1 MTAPVTG
8 TGSSG
13 GAAATESSVL
23 ASKATLGKDDF
34 LRILV
39 TQLRN
44 QDPLNP
50 MEGTEFATQLAQ
62 FSSVE
67 QLIQMGEAMTAS
79 TAATT
84 ELKLTAQTTLGA
96 SMVGRDVI
104 LNGAKV
110 TVADGSPAR
119 VAFDLDAP
127 ADEVTVRILDAKG
140 KALVTEDLGAVGS
153 GRRIIT
159 LDVGDLAEG
168 TYTYEVVA
176 TNAAKQVVTVSP
188 YTLGRVD
195 GMSFSGGTIALRIN
209 GTLVPMLDV
218 VEVLAAADPAS
229 SVPTSPEQ
237 TTP

>member
-1 MTAPVTG
+1 MTTPVTSTG
-8 TGSSG
+8 T
-13 GAAATESSVL
+13 AAAPTDTSSL
-23 ASKATLGKDDF
+23 ASKAVLGKDDF

-96 SMVGRDVI
+96 SMVGRDV
-104 LNGAKV
+104 LLEGAKV
-110 TVADGSPAR
+110 TIAADSPSR
-119 VAFDLDAP
+119 VSFDLGA
-127 ADEVTVRILDAKG
+127 AAKTVTIRVLDAKG
-140 KALVTEDLGAVGS
+140 KTILTQDAGALGA
-153 GRRIIT
+153 GRRTVT
-159 LDVGDLAEG
+159 LDPGNLAEG
-168 TYTYEVVA
+168 TYTYDIVA
-176 TNAAKQVVTVSP
+176 KDAGGAAVTTTP
-188 YTLGRVD
+188 FTHGRVD
-195 GMSFSGGTIALRIN
+195 GMAFSGGTISLRVN

-218 VEVLAAADPAS
+218 VEVMAAPS
-229 SVPTSPEQ
+229 SNTSVSTTQEQ

>member
-1 MTAPVTG
+1 MTTPVTSTG
-8 TGSSG
+8 TTAAKSTDTSG
-13 GAAATESSVL
+13 L
-23 ASKATLGKDDF
+23 AGKTVLGKDDF

-67 QLIQMGEAMTAS
+67 QLIQMGEAMASS

-96 SMVGRDVI
+96 SMVGRDV
-104 LNGAKV
+104 LLGGSKV
-110 TVADGSPAR
+110 TVTDGEPSR
-119 VAFDLDAP
+119 ITFDLGAA
-127 ADEVTVRILDAKG
+127 ADSVTIRVLDEKG
-140 KALVTEDLGAVGS
+140 KAVVTQQAGALGAGRRTIDLAPGDLG
-153 GRRIIT
+153 
-159 LDVGDLAEG
+159 EG
-168 TYTYEVVA
+168 TYSYEIVA
-176 TNAAKQVVTVSP
+176 KDKAGKAVTATP
-188 YTLGRVD
+188 FTRGRVD
-195 GMSFSGGTIALRIN
+195 GMAFSGGTISLRVN

-218 VEVLAAADPAS
+218 IEVLAAPSTAA
-229 SVPTSPEQ
+229 SVPTTQET

>member
-1 MTAPVTG
+1 VTAPLTG
-8 TGSSG
+8 TSGLG
-13 GAAATESSVL
+13 GAAATESSLL

-67 QLIQMGEAMTAS
+67 QLIQMGEAMAAS

-110 TVADGSPAR
+110 SVADGTATR
-119 VAFDLDAP
+119 VAFDLTGA

-140 KALVTEDLGAVGS
+140 KALVTQELGAVGG
-153 GRRIIT
+153 GRRIVT
-159 LDVGDLAEG
+159 LDTGDLAEG
-168 TYTYEVVA
+168 TYSYEVVA
-176 TNAAKQVVTVSP
+176 TNAAKQVVTASP

-195 GMSFSGGTIALRIN
+195 GMAFNGGTIALRIN

-218 VEVLAAADPAS
+218 VEVLAIAGPAAN
-229 SVPTSPEQ
+229 VPTSQEQ
-237 TTP
+237 PTP

>member
-13 GAAATESSVL
+13 GAAATETSVL

-67 QLIQMGEAMTAS
+67 QLIQMGEAMAAS

-110 TVADGSPAR
+110 TVADGSATR
-119 VAFDLDAP
+119 VAFDLDAA
-127 ADEVTVRILDAKG
+127 ADQVTVRILDAKG

-153 GRRIIT
+153 GRRIVTI
-159 LDVGDLAEG
+159 DPGDLAEG
-168 TYTYEVVA
+168 SYSYEVVA
-176 TNAAKQVVTVSP
+176 TNAAKQAVTVTP

-195 GMSFSGGTIALRIN
+195 GMAFNGGTIALRIN

-218 VEVLAAADPAS
+218 VEVLAVAGPAA
-229 SVPTSPEQ
+229 SVPTSQEQ

>member
-1 MTAPVTG
+1 MTTPVTNTG
-8 TGSSG
+8 TAAPKSTDTGS
-13 GAAATESSVL
+13 L
-23 ASKATLGKDDF
+23 AGKAVLGKDDF

-96 SMVGRDVI
+96 TMVGRDV
-104 LNGAKV
+104 LLEGSKV
-110 TVADGSPAR
+110 TVDGDNPSR
-119 VAFDLDAP
+119 VTFDLGAN
-127 ADEVTVRILDAKG
+127 AAEVTVRILDAKG
-140 KALVTEDLGAVGS
+140 KAVLTQDVGSLAS
-153 GRRIIT
+153 GRRTVT
-159 LDVGDLAEG
+159 LDTDKLADG
-168 TYTYEVVA
+168 TYSYDVVA
-176 TNAAKQVVTVSP
+176 KDAAAKAVTATP
-188 YTLGRVD
+188 FTRGRVD
-195 GMSFSGGTIALRIN
+195 GMAFSGGTISLRVN

-218 VEVLAAADPAS
+218 IEVLAAPNAAA
-229 SVPTSPEQ
+229 SVPTPQEP

>member
-1 MTAPVTG
+1 VTAPITG
-8 TGSSG
+8 NAG
-13 GAAATESSVL
+13 GAAATETSVL
-23 ASKATLGKDDF
+23 AGKATLGKDDF

-110 TVADGSPAR
+110 TVTEGEPTR
-119 VAFDLDAP
+119 VAFDLDGA
-127 ADEVTVRILDAKG
+127 ADDVTVRILDAKG
-140 KALVTEDLGAVGS
+140 KALVTEDLGAAGT
-153 GRRIIT
+153 GRRILT
-159 LDVGDLAEG
+159 LDTGDLAEG

-176 TNAAKQVVTVSP
+176 TNAAKQAVTATP
-188 YTLGRVD
+188 FTLGRVD
-195 GMSFSGGTIALRIN
+195 GMAFNGGTIALRIN

-218 VEVLAAADPAS
+218 VEVLAVAGPAA
-229 SVPTSPEQ
+229 SVPTSQEQ

>member
-1 MTAPVTG
+1 VTAPITG
-8 TGSSG
+8 NAG
-13 GAAATESSVL
+13 GAAATETSVL
-23 ASKATLGKDDF
+23 AGKATLGKDDF

-110 TVADGSPAR
+110 TVTEGEPTR
-119 VAFDLDAP
+119 VAFDLDGA
-127 ADEVTVRILDAKG
+127 ADDVTVRILDAKG
-140 KALVTEDLGAVGS
+140 KALVTEDLGAAGT
-153 GRRIIT
+153 GRRIVT
-159 LDVGDLAEG
+159 LDTGDLAEG

-176 TNAAKQVVTVSP
+176 TNAAKQAVTATP
-188 YTLGRVD
+188 FTLGRVD
-195 GMSFSGGTIALRIN
+195 GMAFNGGTIALRIN

-218 VEVLAAADPAS
+218 VEVLAVAGPAA
-229 SVPTSPEQ
+229 SVPTSQEQ

>member
-1 MTAPVTG
+1 MTTPVTSNG
-8 TGSSG
+8 TAAPKATDTGS
-13 GAAATESSVL
+13 L
-23 ASKATLGKDDF
+23 AGKAVLGKDDF

-96 SMVGRDVI
+96 SMVGRDV
-104 LNGAKV
+104 LLDGAKV
-110 TVADGSPAR
+110 TVDGSDPSR
-119 VAFDLDAP
+119 VTFDLGTA
-127 ADEVTVRILDAKG
+127 AKTVSVRVLDAKG
-140 KALVTEDLGAVGS
+140 KTILSQDAGALSA
-153 GRRIIT
+153 GRRTVT
-159 LDVGDLAEG
+159 LDTANLKDG

-176 TNAAKQVVTVSP
+176 KDVDGKAVTTTP
-188 YTLGRVD
+188 FTHGRVD
-195 GMSFSGGTIALRIN
+195 GMAFSGGTISLRVN

-218 VEVLAAADPAS
+218 VEVMAAPS
-229 SVPTSPEQ
+229 SAPSVSTTQEQ